1 MGKLN
6 NKIRQVKQQLINNLD
21 NSFNP
26 IDVELDAILDAELS
40 QLYKERKQ
48 LQNTKLDTLSEMYLR
63 IYAWN

>member
-40 QLYKERKQ
+40 QLYKER
-48 LQNTKLDTLSEMYLR
+48 T
-63 IYAWN
+63 